1 MHEWEHS
8 WESLLLCGL
17 REIAPGWEL
26 GQHGR
31 QMNDHGIDADERD
44 EVELDAEDDGDL
56 QAWMLVWFDSNTNV
70 RRQGSP

>member
-1 MHEWEHS
+1 MHEWGHS

-26 GQHGR
+26 GQHEG
-31 QMNDHGIDADERD
+31 QMNDRGIDADERD
-44 EVELDAEDDGDL
+44 EVELDAKDNGDL